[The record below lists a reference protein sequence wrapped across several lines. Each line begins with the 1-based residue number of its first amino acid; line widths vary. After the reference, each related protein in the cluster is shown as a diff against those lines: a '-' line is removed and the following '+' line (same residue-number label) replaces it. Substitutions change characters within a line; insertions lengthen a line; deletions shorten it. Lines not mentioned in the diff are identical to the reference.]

1 MTGGMNSGRTVFAQV
16 MDVLHRELFQ
26 RCVDRFDAEAFCR
39 SFSCR
44 DQFLCMAFAQL
55 TLRTSLRAT
64 VECLGARPD
73 VLYHMGFRAPICRT
87 TLAEANER
95 RDARVYEQLAAVLMR
110 KARRLY
116 QHDTLEFLPETAA
129 FALDSTTIE
138 LGLSLFPW
146 ARAGRRRAA
155 IKLHTLLALQG
166 NIPTVVIFTAARVA
180 DVNLLDE
187 LTWEAGVFYIFD
199 RGYLD
204 FARLYHIHQCQAFF
218 VTRARKNFCF
228 RRSRSRPVNKA
239 EGVLFDQSV
248 RLADFKTKP
257 CYPQAL
263 RRIGY
268 RDAETGHK
276 LVFLTNHFTLPAADI
291 ARLYKSRW
299 QIELF
304 FRWIKQHLCIQ
315 RFFGHSRNAVKTQ
328 IWIAL
333 CVYLLIAI
341 LKKERQL
348 PGSLH
353 TILQIISVHP
363 FEKVAVDQL
372 LTKTL
377 QLPHKP
383 TPGNQL
389 EFQCF

>member
-1 MTGGMNSGRTVFAQV
+1 ME
-16 MDVLHRELFQ
+16 VLHREVFQ
-26 RCVDRFDAEAFCR
+26 RCVERFDADALCR
-39 SFSCR
+39 SFSCH

-64 VECLGARPD
+64 VECLCARPD
-73 VLYHMGFRAPICRT
+73 LLYHMGFRAPICRT

-95 RDARVYEQLAAVLMR
+95 RDARVYEQLAAALMR

-116 QHDTLEFLPETAA
+116 QHATLAFLPEASA

-138 LGLSLFPW
+138 LCLSLFPW
-146 ARAGRRRAA
+146 AHAGRRRASA
-155 IKLHTLLALQG
+155 KLHTLLALQG
-166 NIPTVVIFTAARVA
+166 NLPTVVIFTCARVA
-180 DVNLLDE
+180 DVNILDE
-187 LTWEAGVFYIFD
+187 LSFEAGAFYIFD

-218 VTRARKNFCF
+218 VTRARNNFRF
-228 RRSRSRPVNKA
+228 RRSRSRPVDKKN
-239 EGVLFDQSV
+239 GVLFDQSV
-248 RLADFKTKP
+248 RLDDFKTKKF
-257 CYPQAL
+257 YPQAV

-268 RDAETGHK
+268 RAAETGK
-276 LVFLTNHFTLPAADI
+276 RLVVFLTNNFTVPAADI

-304 FRWIKQHLCIQ
+304 FRGIKQHLCIQ
-315 RFFGHSRNAVKTQ
+315 RFFGESSNAVKAQ
-328 IWIAL
+328 VWIAR

-341 LKKERQL
+341 LKKERKL

-363 FEKVAVDQL
+363 FEQSIDRPTTYKNH
-372 LTKTL
+372 
-377 QLPHKP
+377 LPD
-383 TPGNQL
+383 
-389 EFQCF
+389 

>member
-1 MTGGMNSGRTVFAQV
+1 ME
-16 MDVLHRELFQ
+16 VLHREVFQ
-26 RCVDRFDAEAFCR
+26 RCVDRFDADVLCR

-55 TLRTSLRAT
+55 TLRSSLRAT
-64 VECLGARPD
+64 VECLCVRPD
-73 VLYHMGFRAPICRT
+73 LLYHMGFRAPICRT

-95 RDARVYEQLAAVLMR
+95 RDARVYEHLAASLMR
-110 KARRLY
+110 KARGLY
-116 QHDTLEFLPETAA
+116 QHDALEFLPDAPA

-138 LGLSLFPW
+138 LCLSLFPW
-146 ARAGRRRAA
+146 ARAGRRRAS

-166 NIPTVVIFTAARVA
+166 NIPAVVIFTPARVA
-180 DVNLLDE
+180 DVNILDDLLF
-187 LTWEAGVFYIFD
+187 EAGAFYIFD

-218 VTRARKNFCF
+218 VTRARKNFRF
-228 RRSRSRPVNKA
+228 HRSRSRPVNKPV
-239 EGVLFDQSV
+239 GVLFDQSV
-248 RLADFKTKP
+248 RLDDFKTKKF
-257 CYPQAL
+257 YPQAL

-268 RDAETGHK
+268 RDAETGKK
-276 LVFLTNHFTLPAADI
+276 LVFLTNNFTVKAADI

-315 RFFGHSRNAVKTQ
+315 HFYGESRNAVKTQ

-333 CVYLLIAI
+333 CSYLLIAI
-341 LKKERQL
+341 LKKERNL

-363 FEKVAVDQL
+363 FEKVPIDQL
-372 LTKTL
+372 LTKSIPQT
-377 QLPHKP
+377 QEPP
-383 TPGNQL
+383 SSNQL
-389 EFQCF
+389 EFEDL

>member
-1 MTGGMNSGRTVFAQV
+1 MTHGMNTGRTVFSQV

-26 RCVDRFDAEAFCR
+26 RCVDRFDAEALCR

-64 VECLGARPD
+64 VECLCARPD

-95 RDARVYEQLAAVLMR
+95 RDARVYEHLAAVLMR
-110 KARRLY
+110 RTRRLY
-116 QHDTLEFLPETAA
+116 QHDTLEFLPEATA

-138 LGLSLFPW
+138 LGLALFPW

-180 DVNLLDE
+180 DVNLLDD
-187 LTWEAGVFYIFD
+187 LTWEAGAFYIFD

-204 FARLYHIHQCQAFF
+204 FARLYHLHQCQAFF

-228 RRSRSRPVNKA
+228 RRSRSRPVAKA
-239 EGVLFDQSV
+239 DGVLFDQSV
-248 RLADFKTKP
+248 RLADFKTKAS
-257 CYPQAL
+257 YPQPL

-268 RDAETGHK
+268 CDADTGRK
-276 LVFLTNHFTLPAADI
+276 LVFLTNHGTLPAADI
-291 ARLYKSRW
+291 ARLYKGRW

-315 RFFGHSRNAVKTQ
+315 RFFGQSRNAVKTQ

-341 LKKERQL
+341 LKKERHL

-363 FEKVAVDQL
+363 FEKVALDQL

-377 QLPHKP
+377 PPLPTTSP
-383 TPGNQL
+383 DNQL
-389 EFQCF
+389 EFQYL

>member
-1 MTGGMNSGRTVFAQV
+1 MAGGMNSGRTVFSQV
-16 MDVLHRELFQ
+16 LDVLHREVFQ
-26 RCVDRFDAEAFCR
+26 RCVDRFDADALCR

-64 VECLGARPD
+64 VECLSARPD
-73 VLYHMGFRAPICRT
+73 LLYHMGFRATVCRS
-87 TLAEANER
+87 TLADANER
-95 RDARVYEQLAAVLMR
+95 RDARVYEHLAVSLMR

-116 QHDTLEFLPETAA
+116 QQDTLEFLPDATA

-138 LGLSLFPW
+138 LCLSLFPW
-146 ARAGRRRAA
+146 ARMGRQRASV
-155 IKLHTLLALQG
+155 KLHTLLALHG
-166 NIPTVVIFTAARVA
+166 NIPTVVIFTSARVA
-180 DVNLLDE
+180 DVNILDE
-187 LTWEAGVFYIFD
+187 LTYEAGAFYIFD

-228 RRSRSRPVNKA
+228 RRSRSRPVKK
-239 EGVLFDQSV
+239 EDGVLFDQSV
-248 RLADFKTKP
+248 RLDDFKTKKF
-257 CYPQAL
+257 YPQAL

-268 RDAETGHK
+268 RDAETGKK
-276 LVFLTNHFTLPAADI
+276 LVFLTNNLTVPAVDI

-315 RFFGHSRNAVKTQ
+315 QFFGESRNAVKTQ
-328 IWIAL
+328 VWIAL
-333 CVYLLIAI
+333 CTYLLIAI
-341 LKKERQL
+341 LKKERNL

-353 TILQIISVHP
+353 TILQILSVHP
-363 FEKVAVDQL
+363 FEKVPIDQL
-372 LTKTL
+372 LTNTI
-377 QLPHKP
+377 PP
-383 TPGNQL
+383 PPEPSPRNQL
-389 EFQCF
+389 EFDYL